1 MATASAQRQNQPTL
15 RGQAQLNDRC
25 KPEFE
30 SPRRYQLSPSRDG
43 KFRRGSRRMMGIAS
57 PLSVLA
63 LLCEPEPPSKKDEY
77 RIPTDFDYR
86 QNRIKIPLAAYKQKN
101 HNTINGRGTGVHA
114 QGLCAGLAQ
123 HCFASCT
130 LGEAHETASDQ
141 ATTAGQPRVRM
152 NANKLWEE
160 SNEQSKDPAP

>member
-1 MATASAQRQNQPTL
+1 VCAPPDLAQRTIEIGGERERADAGVLADTAMDSIAISGCASAFSAIWRKRLL
-15 RGQAQLNDRC
+15 R
-25 KPEFE
+25 
-30 SPRRYQLSPSRDG
+30 SS
-43 KFRRGSRRMMGIAS
+43 
-57 PLSVLA
+57 
-63 LLCEPEPPSKKDEY
+63 
-77 RIPTDFDYR
+77 R